1 MKNADNGDE
10 ENNIQQ
16 DLTYIISEASKRR
29 VITESSEADEICN

>member
-16 DLTYIISEASKRR
+16 DLTYIISEPSKRR